1 MRLTLEMKL
10 VVLSW
15 VIMKLQVIKIIKENG
30 IVAESAIFIMNFIY
44 FNVRV
49 YFKDLKIMS
58 NLI

>member
-30 IVAESAIFIMNFIY
+30 IVAEDGIFIMNFIY
-44 FNVRV
+44 FNLRV
-49 YFKDLKIMS
+49 YFKDFKIMS

>member
-1 MRLTLEMKL
+1 MKL